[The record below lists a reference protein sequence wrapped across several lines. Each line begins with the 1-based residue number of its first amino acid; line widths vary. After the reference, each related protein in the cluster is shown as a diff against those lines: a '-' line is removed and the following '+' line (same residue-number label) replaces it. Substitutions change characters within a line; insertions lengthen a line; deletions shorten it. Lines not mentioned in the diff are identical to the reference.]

1 MKRFFAIFLCLC
13 LCFLAGCENETKVL
27 AAHISDMT
35 GARSTDYAI
44 KVVLD
49 DDERVNDKFVDVQIM
64 SSNDNQTLTFG
75 QELQKSHLIT
85 IPKKD
90 YWYNLTYLIS
100 NANGVP
106 EEGKYQKYEE
116 YGDRVY
122 MFSSSNDVKLKFRVV
137 VGQVK
142 VNKETN
148 ENILVLSEDI
158 SEEVEIEVKKAKE

>member
-1 MKRFFAIFLCLC
+1 MRKFFAIILCFC

-27 AAHISDMT
+27 SAHISDIT

-49 DDERVNDKFVDVQIM
+49 DDKRVNDKFVDVQVM
-64 SSNDNQTLTFG
+64 SNKENQVLTFG

-90 YWYNLTYLIS
+90 YWF
-100 NANGVP
+100 
-106 EEGKYQKYEE
+106 
-116 YGDRVY
+116 GDRVY

-142 VNKETN
+142 VNKETQ

-158 SEEVEIEVKKAKE
+158 SDEVELDIKKAKD